1 MSLKENTNY
10 SNASRQWKLIN
21 FRLAVRRLSVE
32 STGREF
38 DEGASEIAIVGGT
51 GQYTGITG
59 QMESVNNGDGTF
71 KQTLH
76 YWIR

>member
-1 MSLKENTNY
+1 LSLKENTNY

-51 GQYTGITG
+51 GQYAGITG